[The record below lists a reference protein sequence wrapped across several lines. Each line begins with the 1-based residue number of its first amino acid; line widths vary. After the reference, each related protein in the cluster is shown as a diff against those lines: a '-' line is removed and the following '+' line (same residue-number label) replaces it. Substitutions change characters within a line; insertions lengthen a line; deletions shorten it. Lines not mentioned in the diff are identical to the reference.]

1 MYAFEVHTVDPRST
15 GPRSAGKLAVRTD
28 FKIWSELCLQ
38 TGACS
43 TRKLLLSEFFWPSG
57 TAIQM
62 TVQIYLVVS
71 YLSEHDGY
79 ASLAGSIEI
88 CLLVV
93 DYVWYACTGNPTSLH
108 AAKASS
114 SSLELEIPRLNVS
127 SRYL

>member
-1 MYAFEVHTVDPRST
+1 MPSRCIQLTLAAPDRAVPENSQLEQILKFGLNFAY
-15 GPRSAGKLAVRTD
+15 KLGLVVPESSYFRN
-28 FKIWSELCLQ
+28 F
-38 TGACS
+38 
-43 TRKLLLSEFFWPSG
+43 
-57 TAIQM
+57 
-62 TVQIYLVVS
+62 YLVVS